1 MGNKNTFEE
10 IMAENFPSLK
20 MKHIQVQE
28 PLFPSKSY
36 FPRSNSALTPKFKE
50 SEKYKQNEEAEGP
63 NKVNPNRSRH
73 ITNGKKLKRVF

>member
-50 SEKYKQNEEAEGP
+50 SEKYK
-63 NKVNPNRSRH
+63 
-73 ITNGKKLKRVF
+73 